1 MFLISLE
8 FDISIYLNLD
18 LIVTDNITVVVYI
31 RAYLAGVIFHK
42 FKSLLIDTSQTGQN
56 SADKR

>member
-1 MFLISLE
+1 MQILLVSVE
-8 FDISIYLNLD
+8 FDIRFYD
-18 LIVTDNITVVVYI
+18 LIVTDNITIAVYI
-31 RAYLAGVIFHK
+31 RGYLAGVIFHK